1 MAPVNEPLAA
11 LRAMLGTATQSQIA
25 RRLLVS
31 RQYVSDV
38 LKGRRQAGPKLLAA
52 LGLERAV
59 TVKYKRKR

>member
-1 MAPVNEPLAA
+1 MDEPLAA
-11 LRAMLGTATQSQIA
+11 LRRMLKTSTQSQIA
-25 RRLLVS
+25 RRLMVS

-59 TVKYKRKR
+59 TVKYRKR